1 MGSDNKNIEEYQSVL
16 DTVRFLTA
24 EGEYELALR
33 ISQCTLEKIYLEKEV
48 TTEQSFKDDEKV
60 DAIRRHLT
68 EKYLN
73 ARSLMEKGA
82 RPYWQAF
89 IKTLIVSGV
98 ISLTCII
105 TFAVLGNRFRIIKTG
120 AGAVASTAAEQ
131 LKVEKP
137 VEKVASTAAEQLKV
151 EKPVEK
157 VASPAAGQ
165 LRGMFVEK
173 VGDTEVRT
181 DNHLEKHGPSKFI
194 DGDVSTFWH
203 SAEPPGNFGWVSVSY
218 EKPFKAS
225 KYTITRRAD
234 ISSQAPVE
242 FILEGT
248 SAQNLSTGSVK
259 WEVIDERKNQTWEK
273 TVKSYSI
280 KQPKPFMH
288 YRLRII
294 KTGDDT
300 FASVAEWHL
309 YK

>member
-137 VEKVASTAAEQLKV
+137 VEKVAS
-151 EKPVEK
+151 
-157 VASPAAGQ
+157 PAAGQ

-181 DNHLEKHGPSKFI
+181 DNYLEKHGPSTFI